1 MEQIFRKIQ
10 RKDKCRYHVADSS
23 AHGRRRTRQPVTDS
37 FKLTFTNEEHDLYVF
52 LKNTPGASREIKAFL
67 RRWMQGGEN
76 PAEANQGE
84 QTDADAEQERI
95 AEIYELTFGDIPEN
109 YGSMY
114 HFLRECGLSAIK
126 GRLQSLTAN
135 HPKEAAEVIHLL
147 RRTYPELKGKV

>member
-1 MEQIFRKIQ
+1 M
-10 RKDKCRYHVADSS
+10 
-23 AHGRRRTRQPVTDS
+23 TDS

-52 LKNTPGASREIKAFL
+52 LKNTPGATREIKSFL

-76 PAEANQGE
+76 PTATETGT

-109 YGSMY
+109 YGTMY

-126 GRLQSLTAN
+126 GRIQTLTAN
-135 HPKEAAEVIHLL
+135 HPKEAAEVVHQL
-147 RRTYPELKGKV
+147 RRNHPELKGKV

>member
-1 MEQIFRKIQ
+1 MSDKINF
-10 RKDKCRYHVADSS
+10 
-23 AHGRRRTRQPVTDS
+23 S
-37 FKLTFTNEEHDLYVF
+37 FGNDEHDLYLF
-52 LKNTPGASREIKAFL
+52 IKNTPGMTREMKDYA
-67 RRWMQGGEN
+67 RMRMQGGEN

>member
-1 MEQIFRKIQ
+1 M
-10 RKDKCRYHVADSS
+10 
-23 AHGRRRTRQPVTDS
+23 TDR
-37 FKLTFTNEEHDLYVF
+37 FNLTFTDAEHDLYLF
-52 LKNTPGASREIKAFL
+52 LKETPGATREIKAFL

-84 QTDADAEQERI
+84 QTDAAAEQERI

-126 GRLQSLTAN
+126 GRIQTLTAN
-135 HPKEAAEVIHLL
+135 HPKESAEVVHLL
-147 RRTYPELKGKV
+147 RRNYPELKGKV

>member
-1 MEQIFRKIQ
+1 M
-10 RKDKCRYHVADSS
+10 
-23 AHGRRRTRQPVTDS
+23 TDR
-37 FKLTFTNEEHDLYVF
+37 FNLTFTDAEHDLYLF
-52 LKNTPGASREIKAFL
+52 LKETPGATREIKAFL

-76 PAEANQGE
+76 PTATETGT